1 MRKRKNT
8 PEGVDE
14 KLARVLRANF
24 TQDELRAGLRSQLD
38 EFIKESK
45 VERIFGLRG
54 DLKKFR
60 DKICIYA
67 LLREENDAAFNSDTI
82 NIHCV
87 GFGVAVQ

>member
-24 TQDELRAGLRSQLD
+24 TQDELCAGLRSQLD

-60 DKICIYA
+60 DKSNSQSHNGKF
-67 LLREENDAAFNSDTI
+67 LLGEVR
-82 NIHCV
+82 
-87 GFGVAVQ
+87 